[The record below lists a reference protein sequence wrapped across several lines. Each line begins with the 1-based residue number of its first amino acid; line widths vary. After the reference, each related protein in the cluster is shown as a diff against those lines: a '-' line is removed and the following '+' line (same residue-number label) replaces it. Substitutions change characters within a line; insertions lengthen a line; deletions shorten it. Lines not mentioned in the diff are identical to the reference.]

1 MNMNASQIE
10 IVDRDMARFLTQ
22 KTEGERL
29 RVAWG
34 MWRSA
39 RRMLTLQ
46 IKSENSGQSDAQI
59 LQEVSRRLS
68 SGT

>member
-1 MNMNASQIE
+1 MNASQIE
-10 IVDRDMARFLTQ
+10 IIDRDMARFLTQ
-22 KTEGERL
+22 KTEAERL

-46 IKSENSGQSDAQI
+46 ITSENSGQSESQI